1 MHTHAHIHIRLN
13 KIQSLSGLTI
23 DQAKKPAFITAL
35 RKTLLSSMRAPDTA
49 VVNIDFTSSGRRLLS
64 STIIKAKYDIAVE
77 SGLTEAAL
85 LSNLQLTLNNG
96 AFIYYLKVNTGMTAL
111 AVGTFA
117 LLKISPTHLPT
128 AAPVEPNG

>member
-1 MHTHAHIHIRLN
+1 MYTHTHIHIRLN
-13 KIQSLSGLTI
+13 KIQSLTGLTI

-35 RKTLLSSMRAPDTA
+35 RKTLLSSMGAPDTA
-49 VVNIDFTSSGRRLLS
+49 VVNIDFTSTGRRLLT
-64 STIIKAKYDIAVE
+64 STTIKAKYDIAVE

-96 AFIYYLKVNTGMTAL
+96 AFIYYLKVNTGMTSL
-111 AVGTFA
+111 AVRSFA
-117 LLKISPTHLPT
+117 LLKISPTYLPT